1 MRRVGTWSRAHLE
14 SRRSVTAYG
23 RGGAAERGILGV
35 GAVIAVCHGCDAYVS
50 RIAYCGMRGSAAG
63 VKSYVGVEQR
73 AICRQVCMCSG
84 HGDTNVRRQVIGG
97 STTESPHVKR
107 NRGWG
112 GGALARSCNARSCY
126 LLSPA
131 AGEMRGCHCTL
142 QERRS
147 PTGFERNVFFF
158 HTINSIEVTMDFLV

>member
-1 MRRVGTWSRAHLE
+1 MPSSMHVLRTRRYKCETTSYRWFYNRVAACEAE
-14 SRRSVTAYG
+14 SRV
-23 RGGAAERGILGV
+23 
-35 GAVIAVCHGCDAYVS
+35 
-50 RIAYCGMRGSAAG
+50 
-63 VKSYVGVEQR
+63 
-73 AICRQVCMCSG
+73 
-84 HGDTNVRRQVIGG
+84 
-97 STTESPHVKR
+97 
-107 NRGWG
+107 G